1 MSLNPLIRQATPTD
15 IPEILRHRRG
25 MYEAMGYTDANA
37 LSSMQSTCEPY
48 LMAALADGSF
58 RGWLALVGER
68 VVAGGAVLINPWP
81 SHPYDLECR
90 RATILNVY
98 VDPEFRRKGIARQL
112 MRTMIDWCR
121 KEGFAAVYLHAS
133 NHGRALYETLSFEPT
148 NEMQLKLREIGH

>member
-25 MYEAMGYTDANA
+25 MYEAMGYSDANA

-81 SHPYDLECR
+81 SHPYDLVCR
-90 RATILNVY
+90 LLLEKKKYIE
-98 VDPEFRRKGIARQL
+98 PEFRRKGIARRL
-112 MRTMIDWCR
+112 MQTM
-121 KEGFAAVYLHAS
+121 
-133 NHGRALYETLSFEPT
+133 
-148 NEMQLKLREIGH
+148 